1 MENGG
6 KVSWAHRIRRGPAPM
21 GFYDKAELRTPITSV
36 KVASDLAVNERPA
49 LEALRTDSASFNA
62 LVEARRN
69 RKDHWYKPSA
79 GYIDLCSVPLP
90 VREQMHA
97 K

>member
-1 MENGG
+1 
-6 KVSWAHRIRRGPAPM
+6 M

-36 KVASDLAVNERPA
+36 KLASDLAANERPA

-69 RKDHWYKPSA
+69 RKDHWYKPQRAILICAVCPCRCASKCMQSDTVSA
-79 GYIDLCSVPLP
+79 SDI
-90 VREQMHA
+90 
-97 K
+97 

>member
-1 MENGG
+1 
-6 KVSWAHRIRRGPAPM
+6 M
-21 GFYDKAELRTPITSV
+21 GFYDKAELRTPITSI
-36 KVASDLAVNERPA
+36 KLASDLAANERAA
-49 LEALRTDSASFNA
+49 LEALRIDSASFNA

-69 RKDHWYKPSA
+69 RKDEWYKRPA

-90 VREQMHA
+90 VRVQNLG